1 MAHQRY
7 IITAKGI
14 NCVEN
19 VKKPRGSLG
28 KRFCKE
34 LKVNS
39 FAYIIVGLAFIH
51 FLIFKAIP
59 FISSLLLSFFNY
71 NFFGSSKFVGLKN
84 WADMFKDS
92 VMWKSLWNTTLFTL
106 YYVIPT
112 MVIGLLL
119 AVLINAKIRGTG
131 GFRVIYFLPV
141 VTAFTV
147 IASIWKWIF
156 SSREDGLVNTLLGHM
171 GLPVQNFFN
180 NGTLALLILAGL
192 SIYKVSGSI
201 MLYYF
206 GGLKQIPE
214 SLYEAASIDGASSWK
229 QFISITLPMLRP
241 TTFYVAIMTT
251 IGSFQ
256 VFDSAYLLTSGGP
269 NYATTTIVYYI
280 YQKAFVSMDFGY
292 ASTLSFIL
300 FFIILAISLIQNKV
314 LGSDES

>member
-1 MAHQRY
+1 M
-7 IITAKGI
+7 
-14 NCVEN
+14 
-19 VKKPRGSLG
+19 
-28 KRFCKE
+28 
-34 LKVNS
+34 NS

-300 FFIILAISLIQNKV
+300 FFIILAISFLQNKV
-314 LGSDES
+314 LGSDESYY